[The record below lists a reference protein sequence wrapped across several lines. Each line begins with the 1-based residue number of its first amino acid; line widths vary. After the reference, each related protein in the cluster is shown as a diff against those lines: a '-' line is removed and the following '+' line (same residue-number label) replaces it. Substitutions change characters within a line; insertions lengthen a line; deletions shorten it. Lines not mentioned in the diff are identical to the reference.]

1 MEKALMRRAEVMEIL
16 GLSWWAIRKAI
27 ADGVLTPVYLTGKR
41 SRSTIRKGQ
50 KKRRAYY
57 RTIEV
62 RKLAGY

>member
-1 MEKALMRRAEVMEIL
+1 MEKALMRRAEVMAIL

-27 ADGVLTPVYLTGKR
+27 ANGMLTPVYLGEKK
-41 SRSTIRKGQ
+41 SAKKQ
-50 KKRRAYY
+50 KERRAYY